1 MVSNGK
7 AGDSHSPDTGAPLN
21 LGALAADFWKMTVDP
36 EVLTRT
42 TPTLGEILS
51 RDGIRSVYQPIVD
64 IASNSVTSYEAL
76 SRGPAGTSL
85 ESPLALFGQARKEGR
100 LTDLDWACRAAAL
113 RGGLDSLSPPLSLF
127 LNIEPAAS
135 ARVPDQFKGL
145 WRLAGKSSKVIAEIT
160 ERALTDDP
168 AALLRT
174 VAGLRELGWGIAL
187 DDVGADPR
195 SLAMLPFLHPDVIKL
210 DLRLIQDR
218 PSANIAQVVHAV
230 LAEVERSGT
239 AVLAEGIETHE
250 HLLTALA
257 MGATLGQGWLFGR
270 PGPLPDTASPP
281 GSGLSISTGAEPP
294 PGGATPFDI
303 MSLRR
308 PVRRGTKGILLMMS
322 NYLERQAGAIGEAPV
337 VMSTFQE
344 AGRFSTRLKKRYS
357 RLAGSS
363 PLIVAFGRGI
373 EPTPAPDVR
382 GTDLSP
388 GDPLA
393 DEWVVAVIGAH
404 FAASFAARDLGD
416 EWCPDLERRFD
427 YCLSYDRSVVER
439 VTSSLLAK
447 TLAVPGNPQ
456 AS

>member
-1 MVSNGK
+1 
-7 AGDSHSPDTGAPLN
+7 
-21 LGALAADFWKMTVDP
+21 LAADFWKMTVDP

-64 IASNSVTSYEAL
+64 IASNSVTGYEAL

-257 MGATLGQGWLFGR
+257 MGATLGQGWLFG
-270 PGPLPDTASPP
+270 PGTIA
-281 GSGLSISTGAEPP
+281 
-294 PGGATPFDI
+294 
-303 MSLRR
+303 RHR
-308 PVRRGTKGILLMMS
+308 
-322 NYLERQAGAIGEAPV
+322 
-337 VMSTFQE
+337 
-344 AGRFSTRLKKRYS
+344 
-357 RLAGSS
+357 
-363 PLIVAFGRGI
+363 
-373 EPTPAPDVR
+373 
-382 GTDLSP
+382 
-388 GDPLA
+388 
-393 DEWVVAVIGAH
+393 
-404 FAASFAARDLGD
+404 FAARVRVVHLD
-416 EWCPDLERRFD
+416 RR
-427 YCLSYDRSVVER
+427 
-439 VTSSLLAK
+439 
-447 TLAVPGNPQ
+447 
-456 AS
+456 